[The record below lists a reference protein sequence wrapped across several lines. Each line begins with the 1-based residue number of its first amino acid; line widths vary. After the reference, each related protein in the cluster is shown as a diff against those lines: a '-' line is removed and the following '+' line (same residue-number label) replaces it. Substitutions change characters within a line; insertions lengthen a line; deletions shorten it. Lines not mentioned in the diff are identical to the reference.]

1 MDYTLASSWLRRAEE
16 LADLEPL
23 EGGLWHP
30 FRRLWATSRKGLPDV
45 DVARA
50 GGWASLEAL
59 RQAYQRPDDATILRV
74 VEHDAELR
82 EVR

>member
-1 MDYTLASSWLRRAEE
+1 MISMLSDVDLVLQICSLLD
-16 LADLEPL
+16 LAD
-23 EGGLWHP
+23 
-30 FRRLWATSRKGLPDV
+30 
-45 DVARA
+45 ARVTQA

-59 RQAYQRPDDATILRV
+59 KLAYQRPDDSTMLRV